1 MAVKNGDKVKVEYTG
16 KLDDGTVFDTTQGRE
31 PLEFEVGSGKVIPG
45 FEKAVEGVEKGAE
58 KNFKIESKD
67 AYGDPNPQLLKKIS
81 RTQLPQDQEPKAG
94 MILAVKTPNGQ
105 QIPAK
110 ITEVTGSDITIDL
123 NHPLAGKNL
132 NFNIKVVDVES
143 K

>member
-16 KLDDGTVFDTTQGRE
+16 KLDDGTVFDTSEGKA

-45 FEKAVEGVEKGAE
+45 FEKAVEGMEKGAE
-58 KNFKIESKD
+58 KNLKIESKD
-67 AYGDPNPQLLKKIS
+67 AYGDPNPQLVKKIP
-81 RTQLPQDQEPKAG
+81 RTQLPQDQEPKTG
-94 MILAVKTPNGQ
+94 MILTVKTPSGQ

-110 ITEVTGSDITIDL
+110 ITEVTDSDITIDL
-123 NHPLAGKNL
+123 NHPLTGKNL
-132 NFNIKVVDVES
+132 NFNIKIVDVES